1 MRRMKTLGLTIT
13 AMLILIPALFAA
25 DVRLEAE
32 LVGPAIEGVK
42 PGGDADFRAD
52 GDRRRLSVEVEDV
65 NFPDGTMLMVKVE
78 GYDVG
83 VIMLDGG
90 EGELD
95 LDSADGDMVRAVYEG
110 DTVKVFYNDLKILT
124 GVFMVED

>member
-1 MRRMKTLGLTIT
+1 MRKMETLGLAMV
-13 AMLILIPALFAA
+13 AMLILVPALFAA

-42 PGGDADFRAD
+42 PEGEADFRAD
-52 GDRRRLSVEVEDV
+52 GDRHRLSVEVEDV
-65 NFPDGTMLMVKVE
+65 NFPDGTKLMVKIE

-90 EGELD
+90 VGELD
-95 LDSADGDMVRAVYEG
+95 LDSAAGDMVRVVYEG
-110 DTVKVFYNDLKILT
+110 DIVKVFYGDMKILT
-124 GVFMVED
+124 GVFMLKD

>member
-1 MRRMKTLGLTIT
+1 MRKMETLGLAMV
-13 AMLILIPALFAA
+13 AMLILVPALFAA

-42 PGGDADFRAD
+42 PEGEADFRAD
-52 GDRRRLSVEVEDV
+52 GDRLRLSVEVEDV
-65 NFPDGTMLMVKVE
+65 NFPDGTKLMVKIE

-90 EGELD
+90 VGELD
-95 LDSADGDMVRAVYEG
+95 LDSAAGDMVRVVSEG
-110 DTVKVFYNDLKILT
+110 DTVKVFYGDMKILT